1 MFTKTK
7 NLKIK
12 KILIALAI
20 IISIGLNIF
29 VAKASLLNDLWQ
41 NILNSFNQNQG
52 GAQQNQQNQQSSP
65 SLYKPVADYENA
77 VIEAVAK
84 VSPAVVSITISK
96 NVPIIEQCPYN
107 PFRNLPPDIQDFF
120 NYNFFEFY
128 VPCQKGEKIQEVG
141 YGSGFIVSSDGLI
154 LTNKHVV
161 LDEKASYTVFT
172 NDGKK
177 YEAKVLARDPS
188 LDLAILKIN
197 ATGLPV
203 AVLGDSSN
211 LKLGQTAIAIGNA
224 LGEFRNTVSVGVIS
238 GLARTIVAGG
248 PGIEETINNV
258 IQTDAAINPGNS
270 GGPLVN
276 LRGEVIGI
284 NTAMAKGAENIG
296 FAIPINLAKKDI
308 ESVKKSGKI
317 ERPFL
322 GIRYIIIDENLAKE
336 KNLPVNYGALVE
348 SDGKNPAVIA
358 DSPADLAGIQPK
370 DIILEIN
377 GEKITKDN
385 PLNQIILK
393 YSPGNEVNLKILRNK
408 KEINLKIKLG
418 SLPEKGI

>member
-1 MFTKTK
+1 MLNKIK
-7 NLKIK
+7 SLKIK
-12 KILIALAI
+12 NFLVVLAI
-20 IISIGLNIF
+20 IISVSLNIF
-29 VAKASLLNDLWQ
+29 VAKAGLLNDFLQ
-41 NILNSFNQNQG
+41 NILNPFNQKN
-52 GAQQNQQNQQSSP
+52 ASSTVEQKTQENT
-65 SLYKPVADYENA
+65 SLYKPVVDYENA

-107 PFRNLPPDIQDFF
+107 PFGNLPPDIQKFF
-120 NYNFFEFY
+120 GDNFFQFY
-128 VPCQKGEKIQEVG
+128 APCQKGEKMQEVG
-141 YGSGFIVSSDGLI
+141 YGSGFVVSEDGLI

-161 LDEKASYTVFT
+161 LDEKASYTVLT

-177 YEAKVLARDPS
+177 YDAKVLARDPL

-197 ATGLPV
+197 ANNLKTV
-203 AVLGDSSN
+203 KLGDSNS
-211 LKLGQTAIAIGNA
+211 LKLGQTAITIGNA

-248 PGIEETINNV
+248 PGFEETISNL

-270 GGPLVN
+270 GGPLIN
-276 LRGEVIGI
+276 LRGEVVGI
-284 NTAMAKGAENIG
+284 NTAMAQNAENIG
-296 FAIPINLAKKDI
+296 FAIPINFAKKDI
-308 ESVKKSGKI
+308 ESIKKSGKI

-322 GIRYIIIDENLAKE
+322 GIRYIIVDENLAKE
-336 KNLPVNYGALVE
+336 KNLSVNYGALVE
-348 SDGKNPAVIA
+348 SDGKNPAVIP

-385 PLNQIILK
+385 PLSEIILK
-393 YSPGNEVNLKILRNK
+393 YSPNNEVDLKILRGK
-408 KEINLKIKLG
+408 KEINLKLKLG
-418 SLPEKGI
+418 SFPEKEI